1 MAVAQVTRCHMHD
14 VSGSRSFH
22 LPKRCPLCKG
32 AAIERTS
39 NVASGAII
47 WFHCLFCNHW
57 WKFRTDESR
66 ANPEGE
72 LTGQVFI
79 VTKRGITYR
88 LASVPVRAIPEE
100 VAKKHLKSKTMQREL
115 EIENRQRDIEGLTS
129 TLQDTQ
135 ADEHRLW
142 NILQEDESN
151 SQNGAAWSAVY
162 QKTKNITK
170 EIEHL
175 HFQRKQ
181 LTSAEYFF
189 DGLPS
194 GVSMAKT
201 DADGRFSLV
210 IPREGRYVIAAR
222 GPNETFRDTE
232 PYWFVSVSLDGEP
245 SKCLMLT
252 NDNVLGARS
261 EDCALL

>member
-1 MAVAQVTRCHMHD
+1 MTVATRCHMHD
-14 VSGSRSFH
+14 ISGSRSVH

-32 AAIERTS
+32 AVIERTS
-39 NVASGAII
+39 NVGSGTLI
-47 WFHCLFCNHW
+47 WLHCLFCNHW
-57 WKFRTDESR
+57 WKFRTDETR
-66 ANPEGE
+66 ANPDGE
-72 LTGQVFI
+72 LSGQVFI

-88 LASVPVRAIPEE
+88 LASVPVSAIPEE
-100 VAKKHLKSKTMQREL
+100 VAKKHLKSKTVQREF
-115 EIENRQRDIEGLTS
+115 EIENLHRDIEGLTS

-151 SQNGAAWSAVY
+151 SQNSAAWVAVY
-162 QKTKNITK
+162 KKTKKVTK
-170 EIEHL
+170 KLEHL
-175 HFQRKQ
+175 HSQ
-181 LTSAEYFF
+181 LQQVTSDEYFY

-194 GVSMAKT
+194 GISRART

-222 GPNETFRDTE
+222 GPNEFRDAE
-232 PYWFVSVSLDGEP
+232 PYWFVSVSLEGEP

-252 NDNVLGARS
+252 NDNVLAARS

>member
-1 MAVAQVTRCHMHD
+1 MHD
-14 VSGSRSFH
+14 VSGSRSFY

-32 AAIERTS
+32 AVIERTS
-39 NVASGAII
+39 TAGSGVLI

-57 WKFRTDESR
+57 WKFRTDETR
-66 ANPEGE
+66 VNPDGE

-79 VTKRGITYR
+79 VTKRGTYR
-88 LASVPVRAIPEE
+88 LASVPVSAIPEE
-100 VAKKHLKSKTMQREL
+100 VAKKHLKSKTVQREL
-115 EIENRQRDIEGLTS
+115 EIENLQRDIEGLSS
-129 TLQDTQ
+129 TLQALQ
-135 ADEHRLW
+135 AEEHRLW
-142 NILQEDESN
+142 NILQEDESH
-151 SQNGAAWSAVY
+151 SQHGAAWSAVY
-162 QKTKNITK
+162 KKTKDITQK
-170 EIEHL
+170 IAHL
-175 HFQRKQ
+175 HSQRKQ
-181 LTSAEYFF
+181 LTSYEHFF

-210 IPREGRYVIAAR
+210 IPRDGRYVIAAR

-245 SKCLMLT
+245 SKRLMLT

-261 EDCALL
+261 EDCALT